1 MVDEDDTGLK
11 GGQMQ
16 NFRAVLAFTIGMLLI
31 SSTNDALAISLAT
44 SFKAPL
50 TTPYVEC
57 GSETSTTDCT
67 SGSMELDSPWTF
79 SAGTIEIDDDEV
91 SLRLDDIQ
99 LRDGIDCSTEI
110 GSTACGC
117 WDSNSG
123 NCATDA
129 NCYTPDQC
137 GPGANGQSDNN
148 YFVVHLYLQDLFD
161 YGGTTKIR
169 RDTNCHPTIN
179 FDLVHTSTNKNR
191 QVNQT
196 VSVNIDGCGVFSD
209 AHGVEIRHVEV
220 RDKWGNMVAKP
231 TH

>member
-1 MVDEDDTGLK
+1 MKRFGAGLVVTVFVVFAIAT
-11 GGQMQ
+11 QA
-16 NFRAVLAFTIGMLLI
+16 R
-31 SSTNDALAISLAT
+31 AISLAT

-50 TTPYVEC
+50 TTPYVAC

-91 SLRLDDIQ
+91 SLRLDNIQ
-99 LRDGIDCSTEI
+99 LRDGVDCDTEM

-123 NCATDA
+123 NCGTDA
-129 NCYTPDQC
+129 DCTTPDEC
-137 GPGANGQSDNN
+137 GPAANGATDNN
-148 YFVVHLYLQDLFD
+148 YFVVHLYMQDLYEYF
-161 YGGTTKIR
+161 GTTKIR
-169 RDTNCHPTIN
+169 RDVNCHPTIN
-179 FDLVHTSTNKNR
+179 FDLTHQTGNRNR

-196 VSVNIDGCGVFSD
+196 VSISVDSCGVFSE

-220 RDKWGNMVAKP
+220 KDKWGNMVAK
-231 TH
+231 TSL